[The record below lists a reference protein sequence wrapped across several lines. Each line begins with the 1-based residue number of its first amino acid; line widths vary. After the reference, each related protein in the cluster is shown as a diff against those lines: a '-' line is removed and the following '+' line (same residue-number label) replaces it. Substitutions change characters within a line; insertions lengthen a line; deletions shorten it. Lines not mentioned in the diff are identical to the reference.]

1 MIAIID
7 YDMGN
12 LRSVQKACQ
21 YVGCD
26 AVVTSDAE
34 KIKSADRLILPGVG
48 AARDAI
54 ENLKKKELWQLILD
68 QAAAGKP
75 LLGIC
80 LGMQLLFDK
89 SLENGENECLGLV
102 GGQVVPFETELR
114 VPHIGWNDLSFKDS
128 PIFAGLPE
136 NPYVFFVHSY
146 HAAYV
151 AEENIIA
158 TSNYGYEFTAAV
170 QNGNV
175 FGTQFH
181 PEKSGELGVSII
193 KNFGGL
199 KL

>member
-7 YDMGN
+7 YGMGN

-75 LLGIC
+75 L
-80 LGMQLLFDK
+80 
-89 SLENGENECLGLV
+89 
-102 GGQVVPFETELR
+102 
-114 VPHIGWNDLSFKDS
+114 W
-128 PIFAGLPE
+128 
-136 NPYVFFVHSY
+136 
-146 HAAYV
+146 AYV
-151 AEENIIA
+151 WECSCCLTKAWRTERM
-158 TSNYGYEFTAAV
+158 
-170 QNGNV
+170 NV
-175 FGTQFH
+175 
-181 PEKSGELGVSII
+181 SGWSEGRSCR
-193 KNFGGL
+193 L
-199 KL
+199 KRSCACRI